1 MTIQFKRFLG
11 CLLPAALLGLSAAPA
26 DIFAQTSYS
35 CRTQSGM
42 AYRSST
48 PCPRSN
54 QPQGMISYGPTER
67 PQREVSRPPPKI
79 ERAGEEIGYMSAK
92 CATMQDGI
100 RTGPARGLS
109 RESLQ
114 EARNTFNRECGEER
128 RRASRQLRDDQR
140 QKEKLA
146 KQEEELAQKR
156 KFESAAA
163 EERFRSQCAEM
174 RISIRSRKQRA
185 NPTEGE
191 LRDLAL
197 FESRYEER
205 CGG

>member
-1 MTIQFKRFLG
+1 MTIQKSGFWATL
-11 CLLPAALLGLSAAPA
+11 LSASLVAVSTAPVDVA
-26 DIFAQTSYS
+26 AQTTYA
-35 CRTQSGM
+35 CKTKSGV
-42 AYRSST
+42 AYRST
-48 PCPRSN
+48 APCPRAS
-54 QPQGMISYGPTER
+54 QPQGMVSYGPTER

-79 ERAGEEIGYMSAK
+79 ERAGDEIGYMSAK
-92 CATMQDGI
+92 CASMQDGI
-100 RTGPARGLS
+100 RTGPARGLTQETL
-109 RESLQ
+109 R
-114 EARNTFNRECGEER
+114 EARNTFNRECGDER
-128 RRASRQLRDDQR
+128 MRASRQLRDDKR

-146 KQEEELAQKR
+146 KRDEELAQKR

-197 FESRYEER
+197 FESRYEDR